1 MGYQCK
7 GFNLIA
13 TVPKDDRYK
22 MVEKTMKRLNYDRS
36 ALIETLHT
44 AQETFGYLENETLK
58 FIARRLKIPSSKV
71 YGVATFYHFFRLKPK
86 GKHTIVICMGTACYI
101 KNADKILAKLEK
113 KFDIKAGETTKDGLL
128 SLVSARCVGSCSL
141 APIAIYDNKAIG
153 HLEIEQSVNEAQE
166 LVKC

>member
-1 MGYQCK
+1 MT
-7 GFNLIA
+7 A

-22 MVEKTMKRLNYDRS
+22 MVEKTMKKLNYDRS

-58 FIARRLKIPSSKV
+58 FIARRLKLPYAKV

-86 GKHTIVICMGTACYI
+86 GKHTVVVCMGTACYI
-101 KNADKILAKLEK
+101 KGADKILEKLEK
-113 KFDIKAGETTKDGLL
+113 KFDVKAGETTKDGLL
-128 SLVSARCVGSCSL
+128 SLIGARCVGSCSL

-153 HLEIEQSVNEAQE
+153 HLEIDQSVEEAQR

>member
-1 MGYQCK
+1 V
-7 GFNLIA
+7 IS
-13 TVPKDDRYK
+13 TVLKDDRYK
-22 MVEKTMKRLNYDRS
+22 MVEKTMKKLNYDKS

-58 FIARRLKIPSSKV
+58 FIARRLKLPYSKV

-86 GKHTIVICMGTACYI
+86 GKHTVVVCMGTACYI
-101 KNADKILAKLEK
+101 KDASNILKKLEER
-113 KFDIKAGETTKDGLL
+113 FNIKAGETTKDELL

-153 HLEIEQSVNEAQE
+153 HLEIEQSVKEAEE